1 MAAYADTKV
10 SSWVATT
17 SAPLLPVPLPESNS
31 TLDNSQAGGPTA
43 NDTATSV
50 QPRRT
55 LLRSLGV
62 VRILVFLV
70 GTLVILGVLGFLGFL
85 WHSARAAEQG
95 LPSVSV
101 AAWRRIL
108 DAEWLLR
115 SVTLASLLV
124 RIVVAAQAATAT
136 EMLSSLLLES
146 DGGCSLPDLARLSV
160 TRCQAAG
167 PYQLALVMRRQLHS
181 TVNMAYAALL
191 AVLLAVTVATQ
202 FGSTV
207 LLTDFGSARVVGDD
221 ENANVSFA
229 FNYDRAGSLLNPYNG
244 ANYWTARPLTYFRF
258 AEDSSPATEE
268 DGVYDTGFTARA
280 FLPLAN
286 ADQRVAA
293 RSYAGPSTVID
304 ARVVC
309 VRPRVT
315 ITSANLTA
323 SAGLNLEGRYSWDGQ
338 YRGLRPKYTSG
349 GAFSCLIAPGS
360 EDDKG
365 PPQRRLSLCRVET
378 DIAYLQGG
386 VRDDRDSYTSGY
398 LIVNSTAA
406 SERWIPFLKTKTKT
420 YSDSYN
426 GTFDPADFAESGGGG
441 SGTWRSLRVKNSPV
455 GIDATLCLTNP
466 IPWNYQIAAESDRDG
481 QEPSL
486 RWNVTTGEYSSEG
499 VRDFFGAVPGRRR
512 RDPQDRGLLRLQP
525 QSNWTA
531 ADADGALGVQTINYV
546 WTAVQPR
553 TTTPVLLNLVRT
565 APQEA
570 ELVLPHR
577 GHVGLFQDVLAHT
590 GGNAALALQT
600 LFTTLMQMAYH
611 DYVAEYDV
619 GGPAAVRVSRAV
631 VMPLQWKGFVGFC
644 VVVAAHL
651 VLVFVVAALFL
662 ARTATS
668 LLGNAW
674 QAVGQVVDATEGD
687 GEVLVAARERTDG
700 EVYEYLR
707 SRGGMEAQVRLRPGG
722 PWGSMT
728 ST

>member
-10 SSWVATT
+10 SNWVSTT
-17 SAPLLPVPLPESNS
+17 SAPLLSVPLPESNPA
-31 TLDNSQAGGPTA
+31 LDNSQAGGPTA
-43 NDTATSV
+43 NDAPTSV

-85 WHSARAAEQG
+85 WYSARAAEKG

-108 DAEWLLR
+108 DAGWLLR

-146 DGGCSLPDLARLSV
+146 GGGCSLPDLARLSV

-181 TVNMAYAALL
+181 AVNVAYAALL

-202 FGSTV
+202 FSSTV

-221 ENANVSFA
+221 DNANVSFA

-244 ANYWTARPLTYFRF
+244 ANYWTARPLAYFRF
-258 AEDSSPATEE
+258 AEDSGPATEE

-280 FLPLAN
+280 FLPLNN

-293 RSYAGPSTVID
+293 RSYVGPSTVID

-309 VRPRVT
+309 VRPRIT

-323 SAGLNLEGRYSWDGQ
+323 SVGLNLDGQYSWDGQ
-338 YRGLRPKYTSG
+338 YRGLRPKKTSG

-360 EDDKG
+360 EDDTG
-365 PPQRRLSLCRVET
+365 PPQRRISLCRVET

-398 LIVNSTAA
+398 LIVNSTAT
-406 SERWIPFLKTKTKT
+406 SEGWIPFLKTKDKT
-420 YSDSYN
+420 YSSYN
-426 GTFDPADFAESGGGG
+426 GTFDPADFAESGG

-486 RWNVTTGEYSSEG
+486 RWNVITGEYSNEG
-499 VRDFFGAVPGRRR
+499 VRDFLGAVPGRR

-525 QSNWTA
+525 QSNWST
-531 ADADGALGVQTINYV
+531 ADADGALGVETVNYV

-553 TTTPVLLNLVRT
+553 STPVLLNLVRT

-577 GHVGLFQDVLAHT
+577 GHVGLFQDVLANT
-590 GGNAALALQT
+590 GGNAALAMQA

-631 VMPLQWKGFVGFC
+631 IIPLQWKGFVGFC
-644 VVVAAHL
+644 AVVAAHL
-651 VLVFVVAALFL
+651 VLVFAVAALFL

-674 QAVGQVVDATEGD
+674 QAVGQVVEATE
-687 GEVLVAARERTDG
+687 GEVLVAARERTDD
-700 EVYEYLR
+700 EVHEYLR

-722 PWGSMT
+722 RGVA
-728 ST
+728 